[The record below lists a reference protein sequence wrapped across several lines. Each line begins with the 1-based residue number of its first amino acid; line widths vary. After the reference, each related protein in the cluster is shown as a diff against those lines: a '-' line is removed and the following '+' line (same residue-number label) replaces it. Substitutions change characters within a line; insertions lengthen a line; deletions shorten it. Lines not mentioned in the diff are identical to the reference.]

1 MDASTIVV
9 GAGPSGLSAAYHLD
23 NRPLLLES
31 EDRIGGLCRSIYEN
45 GFTFD
50 QAGHIMFTTD
60 PYVKELYVK
69 LLGDNVHWQAREA
82 WIYTATEDGGVYT
95 RYPFQASFYGLP
107 VETVKECLMGA
118 IEALHGDHNGI
129 DQPRNFEEFIYRFWG
144 TGIAKHFMVPYN
156 KKLWAVP
163 LTEMSYEW
171 LGTRVPQPNLED
183 MIVGALQPQPK
194 PMGPNAYF
202 GYPLRGGFEAMMRG
216 FTPLLKQKNVDVQ
229 FNSRVTAVSPR
240 RKTVTVNG
248 REEIGYERLL
258 STMPL
263 TELVRAIGDEAP
275 AAVREAARKLR
286 KVSVRCVNVGI
297 NRGDITDK
305 HWIYYHQDTVFHRIF
320 VQSNAS
326 PYCQPPNT
334 TGLTAEITYSEYKPL
349 PEEGLNERVLADF
362 KKVGMLR
369 DGDEVLVINQVD
381 IPFAYVVQDHARPE
395 AVKTIRTWLETQD
408 IYLCGRYA
416 EWEYYNSDN
425 ALASGRAAAQRLN
438 ELPPARPRAPY
449 TDVAVPAS
457 QTSLA
462 SADD

>member
-1 MDASTIVV
+1 MNDTVII
-9 GAGPSGLSAAYHLD
+9 GAGPTGLSAAYHLRQ
-23 NRPLLLES
+23 NYLILEQL
-31 EDRIGGLCRSIYEN
+31 DRVGGLCRSIEEE

-50 QAGHIMFTTD
+50 YAGHIMFTSSD
-60 PYVKELYVK
+60 YVKNELWPM
-69 LLGDNVHWQAREA
+69 LLGDNIHWQDREA
-82 WIYTATEDGGVYT
+82 WIYSKGVYT
-95 RYPFQASFYGLP
+95 RYPFQASTYGLP
-107 VETVKECLMGA
+107 PEVVKECIMGA
-118 IEALHGDHNGI
+118 IKARYENDHTEE
-129 DQPRNFEEFIYRFWG
+129 PKNFLEFIQRFWG
-144 TGIAKHFMVPYN
+144 EGIAKHFMIPYN

-163 LTEMSYEW
+163 LEEMSHKW
-171 LGTRVPQPNLED
+171 LSGRVPQPNLEE
-183 MIVGALQPQPK
+183 IVEGGLRPLPK
-194 PMGPNAYF
+194 PLGPNARF

-216 FTPLLKQKNVDVQ
+216 FTPLLKQKKVEVQ

-326 PYCQPPNT
+326 PYCQPPGT

-349 PEEGLNERVLADF
+349 AEEGLNERVLADF
-362 KKVGMLR
+362 KKVGMMR
-369 DGDEVLVINQVD
+369 DDDEVLIINQVD

-395 AVKTIRTWLETQD
+395 AVKTIRTWLERQG

>member
-1 MDASTIVV
+1 MDVSTIVV

-23 NRPLLLES
+23 DNALLIEG
-31 EDRIGGLCRSIYEN
+31 EDRVGGLCRSIYDN
-45 GFTFD
+45 DFTFD

-60 PYVKELYVK
+60 PYVKDLYVT
-69 LLGDNVHWQAREA
+69 LLGDNVHWQVREA
-82 WIYTATEDGGVYT
+82 WIYTDTGDEGVYT

-118 IEALHGDHNGI
+118 VEALYGDHNGI
-129 DQPRNFEEFIYRFWG
+129 DKPRNFEEFIYRFWG

-156 KKLWAVP
+156 QKLWAVP
-163 LTEMSYEW
+163 LSEMAYEW
-171 LGTRVPQPNLED
+171 LGSRVPQPNLED

-194 PMGPNAYF
+194 PMGPNAFF

-216 FTPLLKQKNVDVQ
+216 FIPLLKQKRVEVKLK
-229 FNSRVTAVSPR
+229 SRVTAVSPR
-240 RKTVTVNG
+240 RKTLTING
-248 REEIGYERLL
+248 REEIGYDRLV

-263 TELVRAIGDEAP
+263 TDLVRAIGDEAP

-297 NRGDITDK
+297 DRGNITDK
-305 HWIYYHQDTVFHRIF
+305 HWIYYHQETIFHRIF

-349 PEEGLNERVLADF
+349 LEEGLNERVLADF
-362 KKVGMLR
+362 KKVGLLR
-369 DGDEVLVINQVD
+369 DDDEVLVINQVD

-395 AVKTIRTWLETQD
+395 AVKTIRTWLEGQE

-425 ALASGRAAAQRLN
+425 ALATGRKVAQRLN
-438 ELPPARPRAPY
+438 ERPAASPYVPLSLPSEARF
-449 TDVAVPAS
+449 
-457 QTSLA
+457 A